1 MFRTLSSDLP
11 NFKSA
16 QFKPGLNIV
25 VAERT
30 KTAKRQDSRN
40 AVGKSSFVRVLDF
53 LLGSDAR
60 VDHVLRRPEL
70 AEFSFTL
77 ALDLDG
83 RVSRVR
89 RSGGDAG
96 NVSVDEVNLKIAM
109 WRKQLGKQLFGL
121 TGGHNE
127 PSFRSLIAFYLRNVE
142 NGAFD
147 VPTEVHRK
155 QTAAASQVPL
165 AYLFGLDLDLL
176 EKSKEIAT
184 AEKSLKELKKAA
196 NDPVLGMTLGKTQ
209 DLDAQIRTLRIQVIQ
224 LERQISEFQV
234 VEQYALHRTKADE
247 LSREI
252 RKINDTLVMEERRL
266 GDVEVAISQ
275 EGESQPNHSYVQQ
288 VYEQLQIT
296 LPDTVLRRFDEVAAF
311 HRSIVENR
319 KRYLEAER
327 AALVESL
334 DEMRLRLQ
342 HADAE
347 RAEVMRILEAGG
359 ALETYNEM
367 QQQLAQVQGRV
378 TELQQRRETVDKWE
392 NANRH
397 LQLRSAEMEL
407 RFSTDLSDRR
417 SQIDEIAQLYS
428 SYAYEIY
435 GSERPASL
443 SVEPSKA
450 GYTFVP
456 TIGGDKSQGVKSMAL
471 FCFDL
476 TMAVTAKRNGRGPD
490 FLVHDSHLYSDVEGR
505 QMASALTLAAHVAER
520 EGIQYVVTM
529 NSDDLKKAQDEG
541 FRVDFNECAR
551 LSDAPYETGGLFGIR
566 FN

>member
-77 ALDLDG
+77 ALDLEG

-96 NVSVDEVNLKIAM
+96 NVSADEVNLKIAM
-109 WRKQLGKQLFGL
+109 WRRQLGKQLFGL
-121 TGGHNE
+121 TGAPNE

-155 QTAAASQVPL
+155 QTVAASQVPL
-165 AYLFGLDLDLL
+165 AYLFGLDLSLL

-209 DLDAQIRTLRIQVIQ
+209 DLDAQIRTLRIQVVQ

-266 GDVEVAISQ
+266 GDVEAAISQ
-275 EGESQPNHSYVQQ
+275 ESESQPDHSYVQQ
-288 VYEQLQIT
+288 VYEQLQIA

-319 KRYLEAER
+319 KRYLEAEQ

-359 ALETYNEM
+359 ALETYNEI
-367 QQQLAQVQGRV
+367 QQQLAQVKGRM

-397 LQLRSAEMEL
+397 LQLRAAEMEL

-435 GSERPASL
+435 GSGRPASL

-456 TIGGDKSQGVKSMAL
+456 TIGGDKSQGVKSIAL

-520 EGIQYVVTM
+520 EGIQYIVTM

-541 FRVDFNECAR
+541 FRVFFNECTR